1 MNSIQIQAFINGI
14 KNKKNEAF
22 KKRRELV
29 VKTNNSCNIT
39 NSIINASLFQQTN
52 NPTDERKIAI
62 R

>member
-29 VKTNNSCNIT
+29 VKTNNSCDIT